1 MRSLQRQ
8 AFEGW
13 APAPMPIHDTF
24 FPLVSFVIYV
34 LLYIV
39 YLQGEG
45 VRQRRRRERPD
56 AGYGL
61 RYLVARLRL
70 KNHVQ
75 FNWTL
80 SH

>member
-1 MRSLQRQ
+1 
-8 AFEGW
+8 
-13 APAPMPIHDTF
+13 MPIHDTF

-61 RYLVARLRL
+61 RYLVARLVKVIHPR
-70 KNHVQ
+70 NRNRVPAPRN
-75 FNWTL
+75 FEM
-80 SH
+80 